1 MKTKFIPVIAAF
13 LIAILFTNTGI
24 SGTISSKQVWPKV
37 YDVQFEQQ
45 GSSVVLQWKA
55 DNEPKDIYYEIE
67 TSADGKAFKTSAIVL
82 GGFANDEHYTYKYKV
97 KKATASKAFYRIKQ
111 INNDGTY
118 RVVSEQSL

>member
-1 MKTKFIPVIAAF
+1 MKTKFVPVIAAF
-13 LIAILFTNTGI
+13 MILLCVNTAT
-24 SGTISSKQVWPKV
+24 SGTAFSKQVWPKV

-55 DNEPKDIYYEIE
+55 TNEPKDIYYEIE

-82 GGFANDEHYTYKYKV
+82 GGFANDQHYTYKYKA
-97 KKATASKAFYRIKQ
+97 KKATAAKTFYRIKQ

-118 RVVSEQSL
+118 RIVSEQSF